1 LQPVFN
7 IVLPVFAII
16 LAGYLAGRLRL
27 LGPASAEALNR
38 FVFYFALPPLLF
50 ISTARVDAADL
61 MRGPFIGA
69 YLGGLL
75 LTFVLAMIG
84 ARFLFGHRRRDW
96 AAMHGM
102 AAVFANTG
110 YVGIPLFLAA
120 FGPERLLPAV
130 LATVATNV
138 VLVGC
143 VTAIIETAR
152 HREAG
157 LAAALGHAVVAVV
170 RSPLFLA
177 PVAGMAVAGLGLGAA
192 LPQPVINFCEL
203 LGGTAGPGALFAL
216 GLSLVGR
223 SLNVDW
229 AELGWIVALKLV
241 VHPLLTFALVTYV
254 FAIDPFWAKS
264 AVLLAAMPSAALV
277 FVLAQT
283 YGIYVQRASAAIVA
297 TTVLSMLTLSWLLVT
312 F

>member
-1 LQPVFN
+1 LQPVFD

-16 LAGYLAGRLRL
+16 LAGYLAGRLGL
-27 LGPASAEALNR
+27 LGTASAEALNR

-50 ISTARVDAADL
+50 ISTARVDADDL
-61 MRGPFIGA
+61 LRGQFVAA

-75 LTFVLAMIG
+75 LTFVLGLAG
-84 ARFLFGHRRRDW
+84 ARFLFGHRGREM

-110 YVGIPLFLAA
+110 YVGIPLYLAA

-130 LATVATNV
+130 LATVATNL

-143 VTAIIETAR
+143 VTAIIETGR

-157 LAAALGHAVVAVV
+157 LVAALGHAAAAVA

-177 PVAGMAVAGLGLGAA
+177 PVAGILMGSLGLGHW
-192 LPQPVINFCEL
+192 LPQPVVNFCEL
-203 LGGTAGPGALFAL
+203 LGSTAGPSALFAL

-229 AELGWIVALKLV
+229 AELGWIVALKLAV
-241 VHPLLTFALVTYV
+241 QPLLTLALVTYV
-254 FAIDPFWAKS
+254 FALDPFWAKS

-283 YGIYVQRASAAIVA
+283 YDIYVQRASAAIVA